1 MDISK
6 KQLAEFTY
14 WLADMEEMGCA
25 DWLLRH
31 TDIEFD
37 DVCHTITITIDN
49 MNEQDYKEIKDNE
62 NPNNP

>member
-31 TDIEFD
+31 TDI
-37 DVCHTITITIDN
+37 
-49 MNEQDYKEIKDNE
+49 
-62 NPNNP
+62 